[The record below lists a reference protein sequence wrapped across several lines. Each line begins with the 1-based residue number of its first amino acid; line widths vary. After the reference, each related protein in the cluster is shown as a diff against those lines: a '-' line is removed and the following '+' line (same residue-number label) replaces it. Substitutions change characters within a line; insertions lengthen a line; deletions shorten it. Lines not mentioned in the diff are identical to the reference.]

1 MTLLNFRDPA
11 TSAHPGGDRIR
22 AGILFRSAQPF
33 PSAAGGVVES
43 LRAKG
48 VATVVDLRG
57 AAERSADDWAAAR
70 AAGIRVV
77 RAPLDAEDDD
87 AIAGPGIGSL
97 RTAAD
102 LGLFYVALARS
113 APRAVADAVRAA
125 AAPGATLL
133 HCAAGKDRTGL
144 LVALLLDL
152 AGLPAEGIVA
162 DYARTAEA
170 LPQVF
175 AALAAHRGI
184 ALNAGPTSAD
194 GGAAPDTAVRAASPH
209 GAPVLRG
216 EPGRTVPAPL
226 LQAPPEA
233 MRVFLETV
241 RANHGGAEGFLLSCG
256 VEDDAVAAFRAKAS
270 PAVPAADG
278 AFATAVTTPA
288 H

>member
-1 MTLLNFRDPA
+1 MPLLNFRDPA
-11 TSAHPGGDRIR
+11 SSAHPGGDRIR
-22 AGILFRSAQPF
+22 PGILFRSAQPF
-33 PSAAGGVVES
+33 PSAGTDVVGS

-57 AAERSADDWAAAR
+57 AAEQSPDDWAAAE

-77 RAPLDAEDDD
+77 RAPLDPENDD

-113 APRAVADAVRAA
+113 APQAVADAVRAA

-152 AGLPAEGIVA
+152 AGVPVEGIVA

-175 AALAAHRGI
+175 AALASHRGI
-184 ALNAGPTSAD
+184 ALNAGHTSAHGD
-194 GGAAPDTAVRAASPH
+194 SDPGGERGRA
-209 GAPVLRG
+209 
-216 EPGRTVPAPL
+216 VPAPL

-241 RANHGGAEGFLLSCG
+241 RTDHGGAEGFLLGCG
-256 VEDDAVAAFRAKAS
+256 VGPEAVAAFRTKAS
-270 PAVPAADG
+270 PDGSVADAAV
-278 AFATAVTTPA
+278 ATAVTTA
-288 H
+288 AD